1 MKVVIA
7 DRDSKTVQ
15 HINRSLKSQMPGI
28 SLFSADSGQ
37 ESIGTIKEGDTS
49 LVIIGSEL
57 CDMSGFELIKRVRHF
72 SEVPILFLSGD
83 DSGQEIV
90 KAYSMGIDRFMS
102 KPIRQ
107 PMFIAYIRSLLT
119 RVASNNPT

>member
-1 MKVVIA
+1 M
-7 DRDSKTVQ
+7 Q
-15 HINRSLKSQMPGI
+15 HVNRSLKTQMPEI
-28 SLFSADSGQ
+28 SLLATDSGQ
-37 ESIGTIKEGDTS
+37 ESLDIIRDGDTS

-83 DSGQEIV
+83 DSGREIV

-107 PMFIAYIRSLLT
+107 PMFIAYVRSLLT
-119 RVASNNPT
+119 RVVSNNPT